1 MEKNNR
7 KNYTQIRLNDEEK
20 KLLERKFKLSGF
32 KSKSDFIRTMIFEG
46 VIVKID
52 EKMLQDITRKIS
64 GASANVNQIAVRVNS
79 TGNIYAPDVENLNKD
94 YQKLLAEHLKLKAEM
109 HKILSK

>member
-7 KNYTQIRLNDEEK
+7 KNYTQICLNDEEK
-20 KLLERKFKLSGF
+20 KLLEHKFKLSGF

-46 VIVKID
+46 AVVKVD

-94 YQKLLAEHLKLKAEM
+94 YQELLAEHLKLKAEM